1 MKGLFDFLSV
11 TCIRCE
17 TDKKLMKI
25 TDDVWMCIECLK
37 QSKYKSF
44 WNMLTTRV
52 IEICD
57 QRKDSNATYEVLMEE
72 AGGILNKKILL
83 DSGLLTQEEFDE
95 RTKHFFADV
104 DRGAV
109 AK

>member
-1 MKGLFDFLSV
+1 
-11 TCIRCE
+11 
-17 TDKKLMKI
+17 MKI

-37 QSKYKSF
+37 HSKYKSF

-52 IEICD
+52 VEICD
-57 QRKDSNATYEVLMEE
+57 RRKDQNATYEALMEE

-83 DSGLLTQEEFDE
+83 DSGLLTKEEFDE
-95 RTKHFFADV
+95 RTRHFFEDV

-109 AK
+109 AT